1 MKTSGMA
8 HLKSLVFW
16 TFIAIPTILFPTMIA
31 YSLGLRVNTSR
42 SLPIGIYA
50 VTKDPLG
57 KLIEFCPDGKA
68 GEESKTRGYRS
79 RGSCPDGAA
88 PLIKPVIARKGDF
101 VKFSSRGFSVNGKFL
116 KNTAPLALDGAGRP
130 LTHWK
135 YGVYRVAPGEV
146 WVASTHNYGS
156 YDSRYFGPICTS
168 SIRNRLRPV
177 WTFH

>member
-1 MKTSGMA
+1 MA

-16 TFIAIPTILFPTMIA
+16 TFIAITIISFPAMIA
-31 YSLGLRVNTSR
+31 YSLGLRVNASR

-50 VTKDPLG
+50 VTRDPVS

-68 GEESKTRGYRS
+68 AEESKSRGYRS

-88 PLIKPVIARKGDF
+88 PLIKPVIARKGDV
-101 VKFSSRGFSVNGKFL
+101 VKFSPRGFSVNGKFL

-130 LTHWK
+130 LTHWRF
-135 YGVYRVAPGEV
+135 GVYRVAAGEV

-156 YDSRYFGPICTS
+156 YDSRYFGPICIS

-177 WTFH
+177 WTFHQ